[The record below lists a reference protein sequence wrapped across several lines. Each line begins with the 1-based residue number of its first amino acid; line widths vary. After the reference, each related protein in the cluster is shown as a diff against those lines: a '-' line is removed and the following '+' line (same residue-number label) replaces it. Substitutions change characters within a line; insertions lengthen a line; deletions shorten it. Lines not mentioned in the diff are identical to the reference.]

1 MDEKM
6 LARLAE
12 INARAAEDLTDQEK
26 EGLAAARAMDD
37 GTTENINDTIKR
49 HAKTSKAQQEAVR
62 RYVRKSYDRLDL
74 VLPKGQKAEIKEA
87 AANNGESVNGF
98 LSRIISEALA
108 KTRTHAINN

>member
-1 MDEKM
+1 MNEA
-6 LARLAE
+6 LRARLAE
-12 INARAAEDLTDQEK
+12 IDAKPAENLTR
-26 EGLAAARAMDD
+26 GAVASLAAAERMDD
-37 GTTENINDTIKR
+37 GTAENITDYIER
-49 HAKTSKAQQEAVR
+49 KTKTTKAQQAAVR

-108 KTRTHAINN
+108 QTRTQAINN